1 MQNAQKDNRNV
12 YKICAIVFVAIFAL
26 SVIAL
31 GVQIYEREFGA
42 YKGNGQLRDDNI
54 VFHGVEYALKPRV
67 ESLMLI
73 GLDKFE
79 SDITSESY
87 NNDRQAD
94 FIVLLVFDHEAKK
107 CSALQINRDTMTDMS
122 ILGIGGKRIDTINQ
136 QIALSHTY
144 GDGGK
149 ISCRNSAEALS
160 NLLFGIRIDHY
171 ASVTM
176 DAVSIY
182 NDLVGGVE
190 LEVLD
195 DFSSVDSDLVKG
207 KTVKLSGSQ
216 ALTYVRARQGM
227 EEPTNTSRMVRQ
239 RQYLNALFEQSKKVS
254 ANDKEFL
261 VKAFLQISDYLVRDM
276 TEQRMLELAGNLSE
290 YEFTGIQQI
299 EGESKAGEKFMEFY
313 PDQEKL
319 KKMIIDIFYTR
330 KRG

>member
-12 YKICAIVFVAIFAL
+12 YKICAIVFVVIFAL
-26 SVIAL
+26 SVIAM
-31 GVQIYEREFGA
+31 GAEIYERNFGA
-42 YKGNGQLRDDNI
+42 YEGSGQLKDDNI
-54 VFHGVEYALKPRV
+54 IYQGAEYALKPRV

-73 GLDKFE
+73 GLDKFDE
-79 SDITSESY
+79 DITSDSY

-149 ISCRNSAEALS
+149 MSCRNSAEALS
-160 NLLFGIRIDHY
+160 NLLFGIKIDHY

-195 DFSSVDSDLVKG
+195 DFTSVDASLVKG
-207 KTVKLSGSQ
+207 QTVKLTGKQ

-227 EEPTNTSRMVRQ
+227 EEPTNTSRMLRQ
-239 RQYLNALFEQSKKVS
+239 RQYLDALFEQSKKVS

-261 VKAFLQISDYLVRDM
+261 AKAFLKISDYLVRDM
-276 TEQRMLELAGNLSE
+276 TEQRMLDLAENLSS

-299 EGESKAGEKFMEFY
+299 EGTSKAGEKFMEFY
-313 PDQEKL
+313 PDEDKL
-319 KKMIIDIFYTR
+319 KKAVIDLFYSR
-330 KRG
+330 KRS